1 MKVSRYRSVG
11 RLALPATPARRTK
24 LAVLALAG
32 ALLASGVPSSARA
45 ASVAGGGLTV
55 EQIFADE
62 PIAGRLPASV
72 AWAPDGSRFLYTLPG
87 GRSDVPVDMHVYDV
101 RAKHDRIFFKAE
113 ANGKGARPTPE
124 FVWSP
129 DSRRLAYLDGG
140 DLYVVAADGSGRR
153 KLAKDAD
160 DPQWSPDSSR
170 IGYIHANDV
179 YAIAAGG
186 GPPARYSTDGTE
198 DTVNGD
204 PDWVYSEELGMRHA
218 YAWAPDGRRIAYL
231 HFDDRPVTKF
241 PIVDFLPVD
250 NHVSFQRYPL
260 AGEKNAIVAL
270 RVASAGGASQTLYST
285 KAADDYVASLGWT
298 PSGVATAQ
306 LLDRS
311 QKRWRYVRFTGRAPQ
326 PLVTETS
333 RTFVDLVGVPTWI
346 AKANRFLYIGQHDGE
361 NALYRVDASDG
372 SIVRLTTGYDVIA
385 LAGIDAARGV
395 AYVQAAYPT
404 RRDSVLLAVPL
415 RPGSPRPLAAGSGAH
430 AFDLAPNARDYL
442 RIDSSLATPPVYRLG
457 STLGGTPVVFAQ
469 AKSLAAYGLMPPE
482 RFQIA
487 SPYGKLDAWMIK
499 PPGFDPAKKYPVIT
513 YVYGGPVAP
522 TTQDAWGGATELFHE
537 LLAQHGFIVFSVDGP
552 GSQIDKKSGVDHLY
566 HNFGPGSLAGQLAGA
581 AYLKTLPY
589 VDPARLGLWGWS
601 FGGYETTYALTHA
614 PAVWRV
620 GVAVAPVTDWHLY
633 DTIYTERYMGMPQH
647 EAASYTKSSVIAS
660 VGGYRGP
667 MLVSLGTSDD
677 NVHMANT
684 VSLAQAMIL
693 AGKQMDLML
702 YPRKTHGISGIPQR
716 RHLFN
721 HMLHYWEAH
730 L

>member
-1 MKVSRYRSVG
+1 MKVSRYRSLPA
-11 RLALPATPARRTK
+11 LALV
-24 LAVLALAG
+24 AVLAAAPLAPAG
-32 ALLASGVPSSARA
+32 A
-45 ASVAGGGLTV
+45 AGAGSGGLTV

-62 PIAGRLPASV
+62 PITGRLPASI

-101 RAKHDRIFFKAE
+101 RTKRDRIFFKAQ

-140 DLYVVAADGSGRR
+140 NLYVVAADGRGRR

-160 DPQWSPDSSR
+160 DPQWSPDSAR
-170 IGYIHANDV
+170 IGYVHANDV
-179 YAIAAGG
+179 YAVAANGG
-186 GPPARYSTDGTE
+186 TPVRYSTDGTD

-218 YAWAPDGRRIAYL
+218 FAWAPDSRRIAYL

-250 NHVSFQRYPL
+250 NRVTFQRYPK

-270 RVASAGGASQTLYST
+270 RVAAPGGATHTLYST
-285 KAADDYVASLGWT
+285 KRSDDYVASLDWT
-298 PSGVATAQ
+298 PAGVPAAQ

-311 QKRWRYVRFTGRAPQ
+311 QKRWRYVRFTNGVAQ
-326 PLVTETS
+326 PLVTEAS
-333 RTFVDLVGVPTWI
+333 HTFVDVVGTPRWI
-346 AKANRFLYIGQHDGE
+346 AHSNRFLFIGQRDGE

-372 SIVRLTTGYDVIA
+372 SIVRLTTGYAVTAI
-385 LAGIDAARGV
+385 AGIDAARGT
-395 AYVQAAYPT
+395 AYVEAAYPT
-404 RRDSVLLAVPL
+404 RRDSTLLAIPL
-415 RPGSPRPLAAGSGAH
+415 RPGAPRALVTGGGQHTFFLAPDAH
-430 AFDLAPNARDYL
+430 AYL
-442 RIDSSLATPPVYRLG
+442 RSDSDLATPPVYRLG
-457 STLGGTPVVFAQ
+457 STLGGPVTVFAR
-469 AKSLAAYGLMPPE
+469 AKSLASYGLVTPE
-482 RFQIA
+482 KFQIA

-499 PPGFDPAKKYPVIT
+499 PPNFDPAKKYPVIT
-513 YVYGGPVAP
+513 YVYGGPAAP
-522 TTQDAWGGATELFHE
+522 TTQDEWGGASELYHE

-589 VDPARLGLWGWS
+589 VDPARLGIWGWS
-601 FGGYETTYALTHA
+601 FGGYETTFALTHA
-614 PAVWRV
+614 PAVWKV
-620 GVAVAPVTDWHLY
+620 GVAVAPVTDWHFY

-647 EAASYTKSSVIAS
+647 EAASYKASSVIEGL
-660 VGGYRGP
+660 GGYRGP

-684 VSLAQAMIL
+684 VSLTQAMIL

-721 HMLHYWEAH
+721 HMLQYWESH

>member
-1 MKVSRYRSVG
+1 MKGSRYRPVVS
-11 RLALPATPARRTK
+11 LMLPILLCTAAPVT
-24 LAVLALAG
+24 LG
-32 ALLASGVPSSARA
+32 AAP
-45 ASVAGGGLTV
+45 AGGGTLTV
-55 EQIFADE
+55 EQIFAEE
-62 PIAGRLPASV
+62 PIAGRLPASI

-101 RAKHDRIFFKAE
+101 RAKRDRIFFKAQ

-140 DLYVVAADGSGRR
+140 DLYVVVADGSGRR

-179 YAIAAGG
+179 YAIAASGG
-186 GPPARYSTDGTE
+186 APARYSTDGSD

-218 YAWAPDGRRIAYL
+218 FAWAPDSRRIAYL

-250 NHVSFQRYPL
+250 NHVAFQRYPL

-270 RVASAGGASQTLYST
+270 RVASAGGASRTLYST
-285 KAADDYVASLGWT
+285 KAEDDYVASLGWT
-298 PSGVATAQ
+298 PSGQPAAQ

-311 QKRWRYVRFTGRAPQ
+311 QQRWRYVRFAAHAIQ
-326 PLVTETS
+326 PLVTERS
-333 RTFVDLVGVPTWI
+333 RTFVDVIGTPEWI
-346 AKANRFLYIGQHDGE
+346 PHTNRFVFIGQRDGE
-361 NALYRVDASDG
+361 DALYRVDASDG
-372 SIVRLTTGYDVIA
+372 AVVRLTNGYHVSS
-385 LAGIDAARGV
+385 LAGIDGARGI

-404 RRDSVLLAVPL
+404 RRDSTLLAVPL
-415 RPGSPRPLAAGSGAH
+415 RPGTPRALAEGGGSHQFA
-430 AFDLAPNARDYL
+430 LAPNARDYL
-442 RIDSSLATPPVYRLG
+442 RIDSDLETPPAYRLG
-457 STLGGTPVVFAQ
+457 STLAGSPVLFAQ
-469 AKSLAAYGLMPPE
+469 AKSLAAYGLVKPE
-482 RFQIA
+482 LFQID
-487 SPYGKLDAWMIK
+487 SPSGKLDAWMLK
-499 PPGFDPAKKYPVIT
+499 PPNFDPAKRYPVIT
-513 YVYGGPVAP
+513 YVYGGPAAP
-522 TTQDAWGGATELFHE
+522 TTQNAWGGALELFHQV
-537 LLAQHGFIVFSVDGP
+537 LAQHGFIVFSVDGP

-566 HNFGPGSLAGQLAGA
+566 HNFGPGSLAGQRAGA
-581 AYLKTLPY
+581 AYLRTLPY

-614 PAVWRV
+614 PTVWKA

-647 EAASYTKSSVIAS
+647 EAAAYTASSVIDG
-660 VGGYRGP
+660 VKGYRGP

-677 NVHMANT
+677 NVHLANT

-693 AGKQMDLML
+693 AGKQMDLMV

-721 HMLHYWEAH
+721 HMLQYWEDH

>member
-1 MKVSRYRSVG
+1 MLV
-11 RLALPATPARRTK
+11 
-24 LAVLALAG
+24 
-32 ALLASGVPSSARA
+32 A
-45 ASVAGGGLTV
+45 ASPAVATETTGTGGLTV

-62 PIAGRLPASV
+62 PIVGRLPASI

-87 GRSDVPVDMHVYDV
+87 GRADVPVDMHVYEV
-101 RAKHDRIFFKAE
+101 RAKRDRIFFKAQ
-113 ANGKGARPTPE
+113 ANGKGSRPTPE

-129 DSRRLAYLDGG
+129 DSRHLAYLDGG

-170 IGYIHANDV
+170 IGYVHANDV
-179 YAIAAGG
+179 YAVAAGG
-186 GPPARYSTDGTE
+186 GAPARYSTDGTD

-204 PDWVYSEELGMRHA
+204 PDWVYSEELDMRHA
-218 YAWAPDGRRIAYL
+218 FAWAPDSRRIAYL

-250 NHVSFQRYPL
+250 NRVAFQRYPK
-260 AGEKNAIVAL
+260 AGEKNAIVTL
-270 RVASAGGASQTLYST
+270 RVATPGAGTLTLYST
-285 KAADDYVASLGWT
+285 KAADDYVASVGWT
-298 PSGVATAQ
+298 PAGVPAAQ

-311 QKRWRYVRFTGRAPQ
+311 QKRWRYVRFAGGAPQ

-333 RTFVDLVGVPTWI
+333 RTFVDVVGTPRWI
-346 AKANRFLYIGQHDGE
+346 AHSNRFLYIGQRDGE

-372 SIVRLTTGYDVIA
+372 SVVRLTQGYAVRAI
-385 LAGIDAARGV
+385 AGIDAARGT
-395 AYVQAAYPT
+395 AYVEAAFPT
-404 RRDSVLLAVPL
+404 RRDSTLLAVPL
-415 RPGSPRPLAAGSGAH
+415 RPGAVQPVAEGSGQH
-430 AFDLAPNARDYL
+430 AFSLAPNAHDYL
-442 RIDSSLATPPVYRLG
+442 RSDSDLATPPVYVLG
-457 STLGGTPVVFAQ
+457 STLGGPVTVFAR
-469 AKSLAAYGLMPPE
+469 AKSLAAYGVVAP
-482 RFQIA
+482 RKFQIE
-487 SPYGKLDAWMIK
+487 SPYGKLDAWMIT
-499 PPGFDPAKKYPVIT
+499 PPGFDPTKKYPVIT
-513 YVYGGPVAP
+513 YVYGGPAAP

-552 GSQIDKKSGVDHLY
+552 GSQIDRKSGVDHLY

-589 VDPARLGLWGWS
+589 VDTARLGIWGWS

-614 PAVWRV
+614 PLVWKV

-647 EAASYTKSSVIAS
+647 ETAAYDESSVIER
-660 VGGYRGP
+660 VDRYRGP

-721 HMLHYWEAH
+721 HMLQYWEAH

>member
-1 MKVSRYRSVG
+1 MKVSRYRSF
-11 RLALPATPARRTK
+11 AA
-24 LAVLALAG
+24 LALAT
-32 ALLASGVPSSARA
+32 AIAAVPLATAAAAPGRA
-45 ASVAGGGLTV
+45 LTV
-55 EQIFADE
+55 DDLFADE
-62 PIAGRLPASV
+62 PIVGRLPESI

-101 RAKHDRIFFKAE
+101 RAKRDRIFFKAQ

-160 DPQWSPDSSR
+160 DPQWSPDSAR
-170 IGYIHANDV
+170 IGYVHANDV
-179 YAIAAGG
+179 YAVAARGG
-186 GPPARYSTDGTE
+186 APVRYSADGSD

-218 YAWAPDGRRIAYL
+218 FAWAPDSRRIAYL

-250 NHVSFQRYPL
+250 NRIRFQRYPK

-270 RVASAGGASQTLYST
+270 RVASPGGTAQTLYST
-285 KAADDYVASLGWT
+285 KTADDYIASLGWT
-298 PSGVATAQ
+298 PAGAPAAQ

-311 QKRWRYVRFTGRAPQ
+311 QKRWRYVRFASAAVQ

-333 RTFVDLVGVPTWI
+333 RTFVDVVGAPRWI
-346 AKANRFLYIGQHDGE
+346 AHTNRFVYIGQRDGE

-372 SIVRLTTGYDVIA
+372 SIVRLTHGYAVSAI
-385 LAGIDAARGV
+385 AGIDAARGTV
-395 AYVQAAYPT
+395 YVEAAYPT
-404 RRDSVLLAVPL
+404 RRDATLLAIPL
-415 RPGSPRPLAAGSGAH
+415 RPGAPTALASGSGRH
-430 AFDLAPNARDYL
+430 QFFLAPNAHEYL
-442 RIDSSLATPPVYRLG
+442 RSDSDFTTPPVYRLG
-457 STLGGTPVVFAQ
+457 STLGGVPAVFAH
-469 AKSLAAYGLMPPE
+469 AKSLAAYGLVPPE
-482 RFQIA
+482 KFQIDSA
-487 SPYGKLDAWMIK
+487 FGKLDAYMIK
-499 PPGFDPAKKYPVIT
+499 PPDFDPAKRYPVIT
-513 YVYGGPVAP
+513 YVYGGPAAP
-522 TTQDAWGGATELFHE
+522 TTQDEWGGAFELYFE

-589 VDPARLGLWGWS
+589 VDPARLGIWGWS
-601 FGGYETTYALTHA
+601 FGGYETTYAMTHA
-614 PAVWRV
+614 PGVWKV

-633 DTIYTERYMGMPQH
+633 DTIYTERYMGLPQR
-647 EAASYTKSSVIAS
+647 EAAAYKASSVIDGVS
-660 VGGYRGP
+660 GYRGP

-716 RHLFN
+716 RHLFT
-721 HMLHYWEAH
+721 HMLQYWEAH